1 MGIIQ
6 MLIPIVGADGYIIS
20 RALRFNSQDTSHLSR
35 TPATA
40 SNRKT
45 FTFSTWLKRSKLGAR
60 QFVFEAG
67 SADTATDRFMI
78 RFQDN
83 DTLMVTVG
91 QATNRQTSQ
100 VFRDAG
106 AWANLIV
113 AVDTTASTANDR
125 IKIYWNGSQITDFS
139 STSNPSQNANT
150 GVNSAAAHSIGKTHI
165 DNANYLDGYLADIQF
180 IDGQALAASDLGKY
194 NDKDVWIPKKFS
206 GTYGSNGY
214 RLAFDEVDRK
224 QKLGYD
230 FKEDVELDPKGGMD
244 VVIYTGNGAS
254 TPGGSGST
262 QNIGGLN
269 FEPGL
274 LWIKDRTQSGHNHNL
289 LDVINKPPNLLM
301 SDSTAALTSNSTDG
315 VRNFNPDGFFLGANS
330 SGSQSLE
337 MNKSGN
343 NYVAWAW
350 KAGGTPVPNTAGTI
364 NSKVS
369 ANTDYGFSVATY
381 STTGSAGTIAH
392 GLTNQTPKFIITKQT
407 NGTTG
412 WYCYHASLGPTK
424 NIRLDSNA
432 AAGTAS
438 SIWNDTAP
446 TTSLF
451 SVGNGFG
458 SGEDYVAYVWSEVS
472 GYSKFGSYTGTSST
486 VTVTTGFKPRWVLVK
501 NTTTGSLDWVVVD
514 SERSNADAKL
524 FPNTSSAESSQDA
537 FDFNDDGFTIK
548 VVDHPMNKNGDTFIF
563 AAFADRP
570 GNNWDVNNLVTN
582 EGLSASKAQ
591 FDVLTYTGNGGTL
604 AIGQPVYSDQTT
616 GGNNTSNM
624 FDGSGSSWN
633 NLTAGNT
640 ITFTPS
646 PAIACTQLDIW
657 LDTATPIRVNVN
669 GGGYGSTFTQ
679 SSLGYVNITPGG
691 GMTSLTSL
699 LIDAPSGG
707 GGTGA
712 GIRGLRIN
720 GTTILVDGD
729 GGLGL
734 LFQPDLVWLKGRS
747 YSIWHLLYDS
757 VRGFG
762 ADKELVSNGSN
773 AEGAAGADS
782 TYGYVS
788 AVDSSGFTVEGGSDA
803 NNGYT
808 NKTNATYVAW
818 CWKAGGTAVSNTDGS
833 ITSSVSAN
841 AAYGFSVVTYTGTG
855 SAATVGH
862 GLSGK
867 VPELIIVKNRD
878 RNYNWVVWSSQL
890 SSNAHYLFLN
900 NTDGQS
906 SSYYTLWNNT
916 APTGSVFSIGADNS
930 GTAGNVNQNG
940 DDMVAYCFANV
951 PGYQRVGSYIGNG
964 SSTGPMVL
972 TGFKPRFIL
981 IRSLS
986 NNRGWLI
993 YDTER
998 DRASSNDN
1006 NLFPHTAGAESS
1018 DASHK
1023 FNILDNG
1030 FLPKTSSANRN
1041 ANGET
1046 YLYLAIGDD
1055 EIGVNE
1061 AALVDVCSE
1070 VSDDADATD
1079 TTGGYERGNY
1089 CTLNPLLDR
1098 YNIGTSGTETFSHG
1112 NLKITA
1118 TTGDSTRSRYLFG
1131 TIGVSS
1137 GKWYYEMKAD
1147 NTAGGIGFG
1156 FAPRQFADEIGSI
1169 SVRYN
1174 SPGSIIIN
1182 GTTHGSIASYTNN
1195 DLLGV
1200 ALDLDNN
1207 KVQFYKNG
1215 TRVGSAYTISG
1226 GYTYLPLIVIP
1237 STGTSSTAA
1246 TFNFGQNRFS
1256 YPIPSGYATLN
1267 TTSLPAATIPD
1278 GSKHFDA
1285 VLYTGN
1291 GGTQTISGLSFNPD
1305 LLWIKSRGA
1314 SYDHWWFDSVR
1325 GFTKAMYSNGTSP
1338 EYDYTPNGV
1347 SATSDTGF
1355 TLNGSQQF
1363 NTNSAT
1369 YVAWAWNAGENSN
1382 KTYTVKV
1389 VSDSGN
1395 KYRFDDFGTSAVT
1408 LDLAEG
1414 STYVFDQSDSSNA
1427 GHPLRFSTTAN
1438 GTHGG
1443 GTEYTTGVTVT
1454 GTPGQAGAKT
1464 TIVVAASAP
1473 TLFYYCNVHSGMGGQ
1488 ANTNSTAGASNFDG
1502 SLQSTVKANPEAG
1515 FSITTYTGSSSGSTV
1530 GHGLNAAPEMIIL
1543 KDRNVNAKWKVLHI
1557 GAVSGSYAYYQ
1568 NVLHLNTN
1576 ETFTGTG
1583 NSYPWGGTAPT
1594 SSVFSVSNVGT
1605 EANRSANINNTN
1617 YVAYCFAPV
1626 AGYSAFG
1633 NYKANNSNDGPFIET
1648 GFAPAFIMTKRINS
1662 TGGWEIHN
1670 YRTPGYNPQSNRL
1683 MADETASEATTNHVD
1698 FLSNGFKIR
1707 NTFSGMN
1714 GGSGNTYIYMAFAEL
1729 PFQSNNGMGQ

>member
-60 QFVFEAG
+60 QFIFEAG

-78 RFQDN
+78 RFQAN

-106 AWANLIV
+106 SWANLIV

-165 DNANYLDGYLADIQF
+165 DNSNYLDGYLADIQF
-180 IDGQALAASDLGKY
+180 IDGQALAASEFGKY
-194 NDKDVWIPKKFS
+194 NDQDVWIPKKFS
-206 GTYGSNGY
+206 GTYGSLGY

-244 VVIYTGNGAS
+244 VITYTGNG
-254 TPGGSGST
+254 G
-262 QNIGGLN
+262 QHHNISSLN

-274 LWIKDRTQSGHNHNL
+274 VWIKERSGTDSGSANHVL
-289 LDVINKPPNLLM
+289 VDSVRGTTKTTYPNL
-301 SDSTAALTSNSTDG
+301 NSAETTG
-315 VRNFNPDGFFLGANS
+315 TVAFKSFNPDGFALGLDTTKQRSND
-330 SGSQSLE
+330 
-337 MNKSGN
+337 NN
-343 NYVAWAW
+343 DNYVAWCW
-350 KAGGTPVPNTAGTI
+350 RAGGTAVANTDGTTT
-364 NSKVS
+364 SQVS
-369 ANTDYGFSVATY
+369 VNTDYGFSIVSFTG
-381 STTGSAGTIAH
+381 TGSTATIGH
-392 GLTNQTPKFIITKQT
+392 GLGATPKWIIVKKR
-407 NGTTG
+407 NGTAN
-412 WYCYHASLGPTK
+412 WVCYHSALGANNHLKLST
-424 NIRLDSNA
+424 NA
-432 AAGTAS
+432 AANPYANVYTSVPTS
-438 SIWNDTAP
+438 SVFTLGSEADVNGNNDT
-446 TTSLF
+446 F
-451 SVGNGFG
+451 M
-458 SGEDYVAYVWSEVS
+458 AYCWSEVA
-472 GYSKFGSYTGTSST
+472 GYSKISSYTGNGSST
-486 VTVTTGFKPRWVLVK
+486 GPVITTGFKVRWLLVK
-501 NTTTGSLDWVVVD
+501 RTDSGTTDNWALYD
-514 SERSNADAKL
+514 SERDSVNPNVARL
-524 FPNTSSAESSQDA
+524 FPNLSNGESTHSGNA
-537 FDFNDDGFTIK
+537 VDFLDDGFQPKSTS
-548 VVDHPMNKNGDTFIF
+548 DGTNANNGNYVYI
-563 AAFADRP
+563 AFADRP
-570 GNNWDVNNLVTN
+570 GNNWDVNNLATN

-591 FDVLTYTGNGGTL
+591 FDVVTYSGNG
-604 AIGQPVYSDQTT
+604 ASQVIGGPVYSAGATAT
-616 GGNNTSNM
+616 GGFESSNPAANG
-624 FDGSGSSWN
+624 FNGT
-633 NLTAGNT
+633 LTAGNRANGVTVGGT
-640 ITFTPS
+640 IEIVFS
-646 PAIACTQLDIW
+646 PGLSVSSTVGIW
-657 LDTATPIRVNVN
+657 SGKSGFKYQINDSGSYTSVTNATEQWHDASFSGTLTNLKIQHTASNEAPGFSGIRVDGSTLIDGN
-669 GGGYGSTFTQ
+669 GGQ
-679 SSLGYVNITPGG
+679 
-691 GMTSLTSL
+691 
-699 LIDAPSGG
+699 
-707 GGTGA
+707 
-712 GIRGLRIN
+712 GLQ
-720 GTTILVDGD
+720 
-729 GGLGL
+729 
-734 LFQPDLVWLKGRS
+734 FQPDFVWIKSRSSGSEGHYLANSVNGLTKNVRSNATSAEQTNTNGVTAATTNGFTLGNSGR
-747 YSIWHLLYDS
+747 
-757 VRGFG
+757 V
-762 ADKELVSNGSN
+762 NGS
-773 AEGAAGADS
+773 S
-782 TYGYVS
+782 Q
-788 AVDSSGFTVEGGSDA
+788 
-803 NNGYT
+803 
-808 NKTNATYVAW
+808 TYVAW

-841 AAYGFSVVTYTGTG
+841 ATYGFSIVNHVGTN
-855 SAATVGH
+855 AAGTFGH
-862 GLSGK
+862 GLNQA
-867 VPELIIVKNRD
+867 PDLLIFKNREATD
-878 RNYNWVVWSSQL
+878 NWFVWARS
-890 SSNAHYLFLN
+890 
-900 NTDGQS
+900 
-906 SSYYTLWNNT
+906 
-916 APTGSVFSIGADNS
+916 AD
-930 GTAGNVNQNG
+930 GTATTGGVLNSTNSFFTNGANELNSTLPTDSVIHVGSNLATNGNNQN
-940 DDMVAYCFANV
+940 VITYCFHNV
-951 PGYQRVGSYIGNG
+951 PGYQRIGSYIGNG
-964 SSTGPMVL
+964 SATGPMVI

-981 IRSLS
+981 IRSTS

-998 DRASSNDN
+998 DKASSNDN
-1006 NLFPHTAGAESS
+1006 NLFPNTSGAENS

-1023 FNILDNG
+1023 FSILDNG
-1030 FLPKTSSANRN
+1030 FLPKTSSVNRN
-1041 ANGET
+1041 GNGET
-1046 YLYLAIGDD
+1046 YIYLAIGDD

-1061 AALVDVCSE
+1061 TALVDVCSE

-1089 CTLNPLLDR
+1089 CTLNPLLNR

-1325 GFTKAMYSNGTSP
+1325 GFTKAMYSNGTST
-1338 EYDYTPNGV
+1338 ESDYAPNGV

-1355 TLNGSQQF
+1355 TFTSSGQQF

-1414 STYVFDQSDSSNA
+1414 STYIFDQSDSSNA
-1427 GHPLRFSTTAN
+1427 GHPIRFGTSAN
-1438 GTHGG
+1438 GTD
-1443 GTEYTTGVTVT
+1443 YTTGVTHT
-1454 GTPGQAGAKT
+1454 GTPGSAGAKT
-1464 TIVVAASAP
+1464 TLVLGTGVS
-1473 TLFYYCNVHSGMGGQ
+1473 TLYYSCANHSGMGGQ
-1488 ANTNSTAGASNFDG
+1488 INTNSTAGASNFDG

-1543 KDRNVNAKWKVLHI
+1543 KDRNANAKWKVLHI

>member
-20 RALRFNSQDTSHLSR
+20 RALRFNSQDSSHLSKTYESAGNQR
-35 TPATA
+35 TW
-40 SNRKT
+40 
-45 FTFSTWLKRSKLGAR
+45 TWSAWIKRSKLGATTR
-60 QFVFEAG
+60 VFQARSGNTSDQTFIQFRTDDKLYIGGNADVFIVK
-67 SADTATDRFMI
+67 TD
-78 RFQDN
+78 
-83 DTLMVTVG
+83 
-91 QATNRQTSQ
+91 A
-100 VFRDAG
+100 VFRDPG
-106 AWANLIV
+106 AWGNLIV
-113 AVDTTASTANDR
+113 SFDTTQSTAADR
-125 IKIYWNGSQITDFS
+125 IRVYWNGTQLSLSGTQ
-139 STSNPSQNANT
+139 PSQNY
-150 GVNSAAAHSIGKTHI
+150 SAAQINSTHPHSIGI
-165 DNANYLDGYLADIQF
+165 DSGGGAELFDGYLADIQF
-180 IDGQALAASDLGKY
+180 IDGQALAASQFGKY
-194 NDKDVWIPKKFS
+194 NDEGVWIPKKFS
-206 GTYGSNGY
+206 GTYGSNGF

-244 VVIYTGNGAS
+244 VITYTGNG
-254 TPGGSGST
+254 G
-262 QNIGGLN
+262 QYHNISSLN

-274 LWIKDRTQSGHNHNL
+274 IWLKNRSISSNYRLVDSVRG
-289 LDVINKPPNLLM
+289 IGLM
-301 SDSTAALTSNSTDG
+301 LHSNSTVGDQSDSNNI
-315 VRNFNPDGFFLGANS
+315 VNFNPDGFAVGSNS
-330 SGSQSLE
+330 NSNG
-337 MNKSGN
+337 SGN
-343 NYVAWAW
+343 SLVAWTW
-350 KAGGTPVPNTAGTI
+350 RAGGPAVANTSGTI
-364 NSKVS
+364 NSQVS
-369 ANTDYGFSVATY
+369 ANTDYGFSIVTY
-381 STTGSAGTIAH
+381 SGNGTSGATVGH
-392 GLTNQTPKFIITKQT
+392 GLGATPKFIIVKRRDSTGRWAVYYDGMST
-407 NGTTG
+407 GDYIYLDLSDATANDSAGWPALPSSSVFTISSNSNWNNSSGT
-412 WYCYHASLGPTK
+412 
-424 NIRLDSNA
+424 
-432 AAGTAS
+432 
-438 SIWNDTAP
+438 
-446 TTSLF
+446 
-451 SVGNGFG
+451 
-458 SGEDYVAYVWSEVS
+458 YVAYCWSEVS
-472 GYSKFGSYTGTSST
+472 GYSKFSTYSGSGASGKAITGL
-486 VTVTTGFKPRWVLVK
+486 GFKPRWILIKNASASQNWFLYDTERGPDSANNDVLRP
-501 NTTTGSLDWVVVD
+501 NL
-514 SERSNADAKL
+514 SNAELQSSVNIDFDA
-524 FPNTSSAESSQDA
+524 
-537 FDFNDDGFTIK
+537 DGFTLNSSDAAVNASGNTYIY
-548 VVDHPMNKNGDTFIF
+548 

-570 GNNWDVNNLVTN
+570 GNNWDVNNIVTN
-582 EGLSASKAQ
+582 EGLTTSKTQ
-591 FDVLTYTGNGGTL
+591 FDVVTYTGNGGTQK
-604 AIGQPVYSDQTT
+604 IGGPVYSDGWSGSINSTN
-616 GGNNTSNM
+616 GAAAS
-624 FDGSGSSWN
+624 FDGN
-633 NLTAGNT
+633 
-640 ITFTPS
+640 
-646 PAIACTQLDIW
+646 D
-657 LDTATPIRVNVN
+657 
-669 GGGYGSTFTQ
+669 STFTR
-679 SSLGYVNITPGG
+679 SEISATATWTAATSIPFTTLKLRGAVDSGNGTIEVNGVDV
-691 GMTSLTSL
+691 TSQFTANSATLNTRTISGVTSPLTSIKLIGNASSQPRIAFVEIDGTVL
-699 LIDAPSGG
+699 LD
-707 GGTGA
+707 GTGQ
-712 GIRGLRIN
+712 GLK
-720 GTTILVDGD
+720 
-729 GGLGL
+729 
-734 LFQPDLVWLKGRS
+734 FQPDFLWIKSRS
-747 YSIWHLLYDS
+747 SGTEGHYLANS
-757 VRGFG
+757 VSGLTKNMR
-762 ADKELVSNGSN
+762 SN
-773 AEGAAGADS
+773 ATNAEQTNTNGVTAADA
-782 TYGYVS
+782 
-788 AVDSSGFTVEGGSDA
+788 SGFTLGNSGRVNGSSQ
-803 NNGYT
+803 N
-808 NKTNATYVAW
+808 YVAW

-841 AAYGFSVVTYTGTG
+841 AEYGFSVVTYTGTG
-855 SAATVGH
+855 SAATIGH
-862 GLSGK
+862 GLNGK

-878 RNYNWVVWSSQL
+878 KTYNWAVWSSQL

-906 SSYYTLWNNT
+906 NSYYTFWNNT
-916 APTGSVFSIGADNS
+916 APTGSVFSVGANS
-930 GTAGNVNQNG
+930 PDTAGNVNESG

-951 PGYQRVGSYIGNG
+951 AGHQRVGSYTGNG
-964 SSTGPMVL
+964 SATGPMVI

-981 IRSLS
+981 IRGLS

-998 DRASSNDN
+998 DKASSNDN
-1006 NLFPHTAGAESS
+1006 NLFPNTSGAENS

-1030 FLPKTSSANRN
+1030 FLPKTSSVNRN
-1041 ANGET
+1041 GNGET

-1118 TTGDSTRSRYLFG
+1118 TPGDSTRSRYLFG

-1147 NTAGGIGFG
+1147 NTAGGISVG
-1156 FAPRQFADEIGSI
+1156 FAPRQFADEITSIEARYLNNGSI
-1169 SVRYN
+1169 RV
-1174 SPGSIIIN
+1174 N
-1182 GTTHGSIASYTNN
+1182 GTTYSSLATFTNN
-1195 DLLGV
+1195 DLIGV

-1207 KVQFYKNG
+1207 RVQFYKNG
-1215 TRVGSAYTISG
+1215 DRVGLRYPITG

-1237 STGTSSTAA
+1237 ATGTSSTAA

-1305 LLWIKSRGA
+1305 LIWIKSRGA

-1363 NTNSAT
+1363 NTNNAT

-1473 TLFYYCNVHSGMGGQ
+1473 TLFYYCSQHSGMGGQ

-1502 SLQSTVKANPEAG
+1502 SKQSTVKANPEAG
-1515 FSITTYTGSSSGSTV
+1515 FSIVTYTGSSSGSTV

-1543 KDRNVNAKWKVLHI
+1543 KDRNANAKWKVLHV

-1576 ETFTGTG
+1576 ELFTGTG

-1633 NYKANNSNDGPFIET
+1633 SYKANNSNDGPFIET
-1648 GFAPAFIMTKRINS
+1648 GFAPAFIMTKRIDNS

-1683 MADETASEATTNHVD
+1683 MADETAAEATSNHVD

-1714 GGSGNTYIYMAFAEL
+1714 GGSGHTYIYMALAEL
-1729 PFQSNNGMGQ
+1729 PLQSNNGMAQ